1 MSSANCVCFTS
12 SFPILIPFMSTLISV
27 ARTSKTMLNDN
38 GETGHFCFISGLRRK
53 CFQFFSIENNV
64 CSGFVVYGRYYVE
77 ICSSYAYYLIF
88 ESSANCPTFQM
99 HHLCFTDMNH
109 TLG

>member
-53 CFQFFSIENNV
+53 CFQFFSTENSV
-64 CSGFVVYGRYYVE
+64 CSGFVVYGLDYIKVG
-77 ICSSYAYYLIF
+77 SFYAHFL
-88 ESSANCPTFQM
+88 ESF
-99 HHLCFTDMNH
+99 FH
-109 TLG
+109 TWALNFIKSFSVCIEKII